1 MKANDGEVQ
10 MPTLKKRLYTPREV
24 FRNTTL
30 SRSTINR
37 MVKKEKFPA
46 PIRISYRRIAWDADE
61 VDHYIVNCPTN
72 L

>member
-1 MKANDGEVQ
+1 
-10 MPTLKKRLYTPREV
+10 MPIDKKRLYTPREV
-24 FRNTTL
+24 FKNTTL

-61 VDHYIVNCPTN
+61 VDHYIVNCPVTH
-72 L
+72 

>member
-1 MKANDGEVQ
+1 

-61 VDHYIVNCPTN
+61 VDH
-72 L
+72 